1 MKIVGIIPARFES
14 IRFPGKPL
22 ADILGKSMIQRVY
35 EQCKKCT
42 LLSDVIVAT
51 DDERILNHV
60 QNFGGK
66 AMMTS
71 NTHQSGTDRCNEV
84 VQNLTENYDVV
95 VNIQGDEPFIDPDQI
110 SDLVEMFVDPASDIV
125 TQCIEITDRH
135 KLHDFNVVKVVRDQL
150 DKVLYFSR
158 QAIPAHRD
166 IPYSEWI
173 EKSKYYQHIGI
184 YGFRR
189 DTLLQLIELPVSNLE
204 KNESLEQLRWMDY
217 GYDILAKET
226 SYEAIGIDTY
236 EDLMMARKFVEINGE
251 V

>member
-60 QNFGGK
+60 QNCGGK

-84 VQNLTENYDVV
+84 VQKLEEHYDIAI
-95 VNIQGDEPFIDPDQI
+95 NIQGDEPYINPEQIDQVANLFSTKEVSIATLVKKIEDKSLI
-110 SDLVEMFVDPASDIV
+110 SDINSPKAIFDSNGIA
-125 TQCIEITDRH
+125 QNFCREITNFST
-135 KLHDFNVVKVVRDQL
+135 KKT
-150 DKVLYFSR
+150 YF
-158 QAIPAHRD
+158 
-166 IPYSEWI
+166 
-173 EKSKYYQHIGI
+173 KHIGI
-184 YGFRR
+184 YGYRTK
-189 DTLLQLIELPVSNLE
+189 TLSEICKLPPS
-204 KNESLEQLRWMDY
+204 KNEINERLEQLRWLDNNY
-217 GYDILAKET
+217 LIKVGVTTHEGISVDTPEDIEKIKAQM
-226 SYEAIGIDTY
+226 G
-236 EDLMMARKFVEINGE
+236 
-251 V
+251 